1 MNRLL
6 ILDNLND
13 FLQYN
18 NTIDINKTF
27 RLACAYGAINI
38 VKYLAT
44 STPYIIDMNER
55 EFDTDPFER
64 ACRSEHIN
72 IMVYLIKLSIKHPIY
87 KLDPVNIYFDPVLG
101 TGSIA
106 LEYAQE
112 NDTPECLYY
121 IVSLGNYPTS
131 LRTYP
136 LYYNFIL

>member
-1 MNRLL
+1 MDQLL
-6 ILDNLND
+6 ISDNLND

-55 EFDTDPFER
+55 NFETDPFER
-64 ACRSEHIN
+64 ACRCGHIN

-106 LEYAQE
+106 LEYAKE
-112 NDTPECLYY
+112 NNDLKIIKY
-121 IVSLGNYPTS
+121 IISLGNDNIYP
-131 LRTYP
+131 
-136 LYYNFIL
+136 NKILL

>member
-1 MNRLL
+1 MEYLL
-6 ILDNLND
+6 IRDNLND

-27 RLACAYGAINI
+27 RMACAYGAINI

-44 STPYIIDMNER
+44 STPYIINMNER

-64 ACRSEHIN
+64 ACRSGHIN

-87 KLDPVNIYFDPVLG
+87 KLDPVTIYFEPVLG

-106 LEYAQE
+106 LEYAQ
-112 NDTPECLYY
+112 
-121 IVSLGNYPTS
+121 
-131 LRTYP
+131 
-136 LYYNFIL
+136 